1 MVGFCVAY
9 TTAGG
14 RVPEVIRVGLL
25 AAAMAND
32 DESFKALLPHAAV
45 LVAEIRIGLAGR
57 VAGTGRTDL
66 ADLLR
71 SIPERMAG

>member
-1 MVGFCVAY
+1 M
-9 TTAGG
+9 GG
-14 RVPEVIRVGLL
+14 QVPEVIRVALL

-32 DESFKALLPHAAV
+32 DESFLALVAHAAQLPDDV
-45 LVAEIRIGLAGR
+45 RVGLAGR

-71 SIPERMAG
+71 STPERMAG